1 VAIAAGNEHAAPAA
15 TKVQAVTMTDA
26 QVRQKL
32 EAQGYTNVQIK
43 ERDKGHID
51 VTAARNGKSEKL
63 AVNPQSGQVMPDTD
77 NDDRKPEQAAVPED
91 LAHEQLDPRNW
102 PPLPYPG

>member
-1 VAIAAGNEHAAPAA
+1 
-15 TKVQAVTMTDA
+15 MTDA

-51 VTAARNGKSEKL
+51 VTAARNDRSEKL
-63 AVNPQSGQVMPDTD
+63 AVNPQSGQVTSDTD
-77 NDDRKPEQAAVPED
+77 NDD
-91 LAHEQLDPRNW
+91 
-102 PPLPYPG
+102 